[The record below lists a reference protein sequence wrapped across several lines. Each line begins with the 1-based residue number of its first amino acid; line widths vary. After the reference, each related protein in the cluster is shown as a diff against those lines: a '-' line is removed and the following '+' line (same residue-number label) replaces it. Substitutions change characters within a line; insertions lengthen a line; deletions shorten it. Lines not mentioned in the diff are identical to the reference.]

1 MGNIVHTF
9 KIAQYESLCIFV
21 SLWNVTLRIE
31 PFAHLNAIQQVGAG
45 TVACM

>member
-1 MGNIVHTF
+1 MGNNVHTF
-9 KIAQYESLCIFV
+9 KIAQYESMYFV